1 MFPSYRNQ
9 LVDLQSKLIDL
20 FLYDGNNVR
29 ERVELKST
37 SLSFIRDLLT
47 NAFVKSVRQC
57 IKMVEENGIRNLIF
71 ESTAIRFL
79 DFCGNKF
86 LNFVSFRCEGFEK
99 INILPYFSTSKF
111 SQLDFDGI
119 SLECNLSFFLKRS
132 ST

>member
-1 MFPSYRNQ
+1 M
-9 LVDLQSKLIDL
+9 DW
-20 FLYDGNNVR
+20 FLDDGNIVR
-29 ERVELKST
+29 EWVELKST

-57 IKMVEENGIRNLIF
+57 IKMVEKNGIRNLIF
-71 ESTAIRFL
+71 ESIAIRFL

-86 LNFVSFRCEGFEK
+86 LNFVSLRCEGFGK
-99 INILPYFSTSKF
+99 INILPHYSTSKF

-132 ST
+132 SI

>member
-9 LVDLQSKLIDL
+9 LVDLQSKLIDW
-20 FLYDGNNVR
+20 FLHDGNNVR

-71 ESTAIRFL
+71 ENTAIRFL

-86 LNFVSFRCEGFEK
+86 
-99 INILPYFSTSKF
+99 
-111 SQLDFDGI
+111 
-119 SLECNLSFFLKRS
+119 
-132 ST
+132 